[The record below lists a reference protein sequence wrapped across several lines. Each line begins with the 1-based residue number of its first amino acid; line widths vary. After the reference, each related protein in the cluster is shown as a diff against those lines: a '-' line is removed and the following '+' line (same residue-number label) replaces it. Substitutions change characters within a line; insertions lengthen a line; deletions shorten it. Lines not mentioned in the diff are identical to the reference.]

1 MDGKDSIQSPLGSK
15 EAIGNKLEQILADV
29 IDNVVGTD
37 ETMSDVETIQSP
49 LELTK
54 KTEKNE
60 DQMPEDNINQ
70 VVGTNET
77 ILDQTAGEGRHQ
89 FL

>member
-1 MDGKDSIQSPLGSK
+1 MDGKNSIQSPLGPK
-15 EAIGNKLEQILADV
+15 EAIGNKLEQIVADV
-29 IDNVVGTD
+29 IDNVVGLD

-49 LELTK
+49 VELTK

-60 DQMPEDNINQ
+60 DQMPEDNIDQ

-77 ILDQTAGEGRHQ
+77 ILDQIEGEGRNQ

>member
-1 MDGKDSIQSPLGSK
+1 MDGKNSIQSPLVSK
-15 EAIGNKLEQILADV
+15 EAIENKLEQILADV

-37 ETMSDVETIQSP
+37 ETMSDVETIQSS

-77 ILDQTAGEGRHQ
+77 IPDQTAGEGRHQ

>member
-1 MDGKDSIQSPLGSK
+1 MDGKDSIQNPLGSK
-15 EAIGNKLEQILADV
+15 EAIENKLEQILADV

-77 ILDQTAGEGRHQ
+77 IPDQTAGEGRHQ